1 MLNWEQWRAKS
12 AVSLS
17 AARNSLNSKDA
28 TVAVSRAY
36 YASFQMVTCV
46 LHKLHSI
53 PPARGHWG
61 HEGSQVQFYYAICR
75 RSTSQRMQLLGM
87 RIAFAQL
94 RVWRVIADYG
104 DDSGLTLE
112 IAENLFTKA
121 KSIVGLLN
129 ELIERKEV

>member
-1 MLNWEQWRAKS
+1 MLPWEQWRGKS
-12 AVSLS
+12 AASLS
-17 AARNSLNSKDA
+17 AALNSLNSGDVA
-28 TVAVSRAY
+28 AAVSRAY

-46 LHKLHSI
+46 LHKLHAT

-61 HEGSQVQFYYAICR
+61 HEGSQIQFYYAICR
-75 RSTSQRMQLLGM
+75 RRTSKRMQLLGM
-87 RIAFAQL
+87 RIAFSRL

-104 DDSGLTLE
+104 DDSKLTLE

-129 ELIERKEV
+129 DLIERGEI

>member
-1 MLNWEQWRAKS
+1 MLTWEQWRVKS
-12 AVSLS
+12 TMSLS
-17 AARNSLNSKDA
+17 AAHSSLNSKDA
-28 TVAVSRAY
+28 AAAVNRAY

-46 LHKLHSI
+46 LHKLSAI

-75 RSTSQRMQLLGM
+75 RSTSKRMQLLGM

-94 RVWRVIADYG
+94 RTWRVIADYG
-104 DDSGLTLE
+104 DDLGLTLE
-112 IAENLFTKA
+112 VAENLFTKA

-129 ELIERKEV
+129 ELIEREEV